1 MKNSIFIHMKNIQ
14 SLGIEMFRDNRNLS
28 PPVMNDIFTQKGNSR
43 YNSRQISK
51 FSRLLV
57 KSVYHGNESVSFL
70 GPKVWEILPDDCK
83 DVDYSNTF
91 KNKVKMEN

>member
-1 MKNSIFIHMKNIQ
+1 MKSSIFIHMKNIQ
-14 SLGIEMFRDNRNLS
+14 SLVIEMIRDNRN
-28 PPVMNDIFTQKGNSR
+28 TQKGNSW

-70 GPKVWEILPDDCK
+70 GPKVWDILPDDCK
-83 DVDYSNTF
+83 DVDYLNTF